1 VGEKNMKPGRKFIG
15 LLIAFALLLLG
26 LVIVNALD
34 IDIEFYNTY
43 AKWIIIGLGIFTGG
57 NAGITVSSFIKNQ
70 KNEDNQYY

>member
-1 VGEKNMKPGRKFIG
+1 MKPGRKFIG
-15 LLIAFALLLLG
+15 LLIAFGLLLLG

-57 NAGITVSSFIKNQ
+57 NAGIAVSSLVSNKKNGGES
-70 KNEDNQYY
+70 NE